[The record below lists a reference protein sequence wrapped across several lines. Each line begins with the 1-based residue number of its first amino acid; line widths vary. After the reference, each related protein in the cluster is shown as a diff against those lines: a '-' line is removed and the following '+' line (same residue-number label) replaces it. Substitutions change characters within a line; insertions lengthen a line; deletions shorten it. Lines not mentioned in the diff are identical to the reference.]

1 MAFLLGCI
9 ADDYTGATD
18 VANMLV
24 RGGMRTVQWFGV
36 PPADVRPPD
45 ADAVVVALKSRCVPA
60 QEAVAVSVAALDSLQ
75 SLGARRFLLKYC
87 STFDSTPQGN
97 IGPVAEA
104 LQARLHAGPT
114 ICCPAFPENG
124 RTVYLG
130 HLFVQGRMLNES
142 GMERHPLNPM
152 RDPDLVRVLQQQASQ
167 RVGLLP
173 YSVVSQGP
181 QAITAALAQL
191 RQDGLPLVI
200 VDALDEEHLRDLA
213 RAVADAPLV
222 TGGSGIARWLA
233 EAYARTGQFA
243 SEGAVAALPQA
254 DGFTAVLSG
263 SCSPA
268 TRRQVDYGRQR
279 WPAWP
284 IDVRAAL
291 LGESAAAQAI
301 EWAGQRLPAG
311 PVLIYST
318 AEPEELAAIQRE
330 LGQEAAAAAVERT
343 LAAVARGLVGRGVR
357 RLVVAGGETSG
368 AVVRALDVQALRIG
382 PQIDPGVPWTETL
395 EEPRIALALKSGNFG
410 SDDFFEK
417 ALEMLP

>member
-1 MAFLLGCI
+1 MPLLGCI

-36 PPADVRPPD
+36 PPAGADSFD
-45 ADAVVVALKSRCVPA
+45 ADAVVVALKSRSVPA
-60 QEAVAVSVAALDSLQ
+60 EEAVEVSLAALRSLQ
-75 SLGARRFLLKYC
+75 SLGARRFLFKYC

-104 LQARLHAGPT
+104 LQTRLDAGPT
-114 ICCPAFPENG
+114 IFCPAFPENG

-130 HLFVQGRMLNES
+130 HLFVQGRLLNES

-152 RDPDLVRVLQQQASQ
+152 RDPDLVRVLQQQTSH

-173 YSVVSQGP
+173 YGVVSQGP
-181 QAITAALAQL
+181 QAITEALAQF
-191 RQDGLPLVI
+191 RQAGLQFVV
-200 VDALDEEHLRDLA
+200 VDALDEGHLRDLA
-213 RAVADAPLV
+213 LAVADFSLV
-222 TGGSGIARWLA
+222 TGGSGIARRLA
-233 EAYARTGQFA
+233 EAYAQTGQFA
-243 SEGAVAALPQA
+243 SDGLVVALPRA
-254 DGFTAVLSG
+254 AGFSAVLSG

-268 TRRQVDYGRQR
+268 TQRQVAFSRQQ

-291 LGESAAAQAI
+291 RGEAVADQAI
-301 EWAGQRLPAG
+301 DWASRLLPAG

-318 AEPEELAAIQRE
+318 TEPKQLAAIQ
-330 LGQEAAAAAVERT
+330 QEFGHETAAAAAERT
-343 LAAVARGLVGRGVR
+343 LASVARGLVARGVR
-357 RLVVAGGETSG
+357 QLVVAGGETAG
-368 AVVRALDVQALRIG
+368 AIVQALGVQALRIG

-395 EEPRIALALKSGNFG
+395 GQPHLALALKSGNFG

-417 ALEMLP
+417 ALEMLS